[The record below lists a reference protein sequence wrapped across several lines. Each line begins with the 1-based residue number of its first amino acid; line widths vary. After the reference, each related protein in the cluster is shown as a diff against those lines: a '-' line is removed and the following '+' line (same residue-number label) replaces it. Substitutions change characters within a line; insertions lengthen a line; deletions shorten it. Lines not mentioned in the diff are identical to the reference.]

1 MTTVQANR
9 ETCQG
14 YGNCVIAA
22 GGHFDIDGD
31 GLVVV
36 LKASAESD
44 ADIEAIRRAAYDCPT
59 SSITVDDPH

>member
-9 ETCQG
+9 DTCQG

-22 GGHFDIDGD
+22 SDHFDIDDD

-36 LKASAESD
+36 LNDSTATE
-44 ADIEAIRRAAYDCPT
+44 ADLEAVRRAAYDCPT
-59 SSITVDDPH
+59 SSITVDDTH